1 MKSGYKLN
9 LKDNRPPTS
18 EFPEG
23 FFVEDYEHISSA
35 SDDVLDEN
43 NGRFCITPE
52 FPKGT
57 YAYFTTL
64 SEVPETQGVFKGF
77 KTPQFPY
84 LIGKSL
90 YSKPSNLNYLKSSNH
105 DDYMVEEYNWIRNTK
120 YYNLEETD
128 SSYSYVERPFK
139 MVNNQLSKVTF
150 AAPGSITNVGILT
163 GGTNYKVN
171 DALVLDDD
179 RGFNAKIVVSKVGG
193 KQVSSISC
201 ATTSIDSIEV
211 LPSGKTGEYL
221 FYADSPHGL
230 LNKELVSISGVSTTA
245 VNLSGRYNIGVT
257 TSTLVLRAGV
267 GTTGATGLTTYFDI
281 YGVGIDNIKENDVF
295 KVEDE
300 KVKVLNIDKV
310 SSRIRV
316 LREVLGTSGAA
327 HTATTIFYEEP
338 RKFTANVGFN
348 TTFDFVINKELYF
361 EPQNTLAL
369 GMSAGVGIG
378 TTITFVN
385 PGSGATNVFL
395 PTQTLYLPSSTV
407 LKQAMN

>member
-1 MKSGYKLN
+1 MH
-9 LKDNRPPTS
+9 TS
-18 EFPEG
+18 QHF
-23 FFVEDYEHISSA
+23 
-35 SDDVLDEN
+35 
-43 NGRFCITPE
+43 
-52 FPKGT
+52 
-57 YAYFTTL
+57 
-64 SEVPETQGVFKGF
+64 EVPETQGVFKGF

-105 DDYMVEEYNWIRNTK
+105 DDYMVDEYNWIRNTK
-120 YYNLEETD
+120 YYNLEEID

-139 MVNNQLSKVTF
+139 MVNNQLSK
-150 AAPGSITNVGILT
+150 AYVGILT

-171 DALVLDDD
+171 DELVLEDD

-201 ATTSIDSIEV
+201 ATTSIDSIECHQV
-211 LPSGKTGEYL
+211 KLENTYSMQTTRSFKQRFP
-221 FYADSPHGL
+221 
-230 LNKELVSISGVSTTA
+230 ISGVSTTA
-245 VNLSGRYNIGVT
+245 VNLGRYNIGVT
-257 TSTLVLRAGV
+257 TSTLVLRAV
-267 GTTGATGLTTYFDI
+267 SWNYWCYRTTTYFDI

-385 PGSGATNVFL
+385 PGSGANQRL
-395 PTQTLYLPSSTV
+395 PANTDAIPASPWS
-407 LKQAMN
+407 